1 MKKLSNN
8 LDIFFSLLFVSL
20 TYLLLLSKDML
31 LFLFFQTYT
40 DIYMTVIGF
49 VGRDEG
55 KRSY

>member
-8 LDIFFSLLFVSL
+8 LDLFFSLLFVSL
-20 TYLLLLSKDML
+20 TYLLLFPKICF
-31 LFLFFQTYT
+31 FLTYT

-49 VGRDEG
+49 VGRDVG

>member
-31 LFLFFQTYT
+31 FFFFQTYT